1 MCFTLF
7 DNVSFFVAY
16 QAICIQCSFTILI
29 KELPEC
35 TLQKMNHVLNQRN
48 LSDIEQLTSA
58 DRQNAKLLKI
68 LLLEGEYAC
77 NELFET
83 LSSISWK
90 EYELIKNIKKTGD
103 DMATKGSFFSYLRLC
118 LIILFKLFCSFYFTL
133 INFNICMT

>member
-29 KELPEC
+29 KELPDR
-35 TLQKMNHVLNQRN
+35 TLQMMEHVLNQSN
-48 LSDIEQLTSA
+48 LSDIEQFTSA

-68 LLLEGEYAC
+68 LLLKREYAC

-83 LSSISWK
+83 LSSSWK
-90 EYELIKNIKKTGD
+90 GSDLIKNIKKTGD
-103 DMATKGSFFSYLRLC
+103 DMATKGSF
-118 LIILFKLFCSFYFTL
+118 LFT
-133 INFNICMT
+133 